1 MRMRTSNPVLKE
13 SAFAPAHAGPT
24 FGSSLEEQER
34 VSRMTIQGT
43 LAKTAVLLAVAVVAA
58 SFTWQKAMPLSEGV
72 PSDAN
77 IAAWS
82 IGGMLGGFILSL
94 IIMWKPKLAATL
106 ALPYAALTGLFLGA
120 VSGMY
125 FLRFSGVEAVAGLGG
140 SIVFQAVTLTFAV
153 TLAMLGLYSFRIIKV
168 TDRLRSIL
176 FSATAGIMLFYGV
189 AFVLGFFGIQVPLI
203 HSSGMM
209 GIGFSV
215 FVVGLAAFNLL
226 LDFDMIERG
235 SNAGA
240 EKHMEW
246 YGAVGLMVTLVWLY
260 IELLRLLAKLRSND

>member
-13 SAFAPAHAGPT
+13 SAFAPAHGGAT

-34 VSRMTIQGT
+34 VSLMTIQGT
-43 LAKTAVLLAVAVVAA
+43 LAKTALLLAVAVIGAA
-58 SFTWQKAMPLSEGV
+58 FTWNKADLVSQGLMSPATLTY
-72 PSDAN
+72 
-77 IAAWS
+77 WS

-94 IIMWKPKLAATL
+94 IIMRKPTLAPTL
-106 ALPYAALTGLFLGA
+106 ALPYAAVIGLFLGA

-125 FLRFSGVEAVAGLGG
+125 NMRFAGEEALAGLSGG
-140 SIVFQAVTLTFAV
+140 IVFQAVTLTFAV
-153 TLAMLGLYSFRIIKV
+153 SLAMLGLYSFRIIKV
-168 TDRLRSIL
+168 TDRLRSII
-176 FSATAGIMLFYGV
+176 FSATAGIMLFYGI
-189 AFVLGFFGIQVPLI
+189 AFVLSFFGIRVPLI

-240 EKHMEW
+240 PKHMEW
-246 YGAVGLMVTLVWLY
+246 YGAVGLVVTLVWLY
-260 IELLRLLAKLRSND
+260 IEILRLLSKLRARD